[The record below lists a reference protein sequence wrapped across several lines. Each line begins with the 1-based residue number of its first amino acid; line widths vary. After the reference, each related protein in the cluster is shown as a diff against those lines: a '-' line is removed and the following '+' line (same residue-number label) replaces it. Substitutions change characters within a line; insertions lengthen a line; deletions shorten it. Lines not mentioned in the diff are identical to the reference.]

1 MINNIID
8 CMVKHRSIRAYTD
21 EAVSKEE
28 LDVIVKAVQ
37 AAPQLGESTTCF
49 HSDNQGCGAEKT
61 VQQAVWQPAAYCQ
74 SSRISDFLC

>member
-1 MINNIID
+1 MTDNIID

-37 AAPQLGESTTCF
+37 AAPIG
-49 HSDNQGCGAEKT
+49 
-61 VQQAVWQPAAYCQ
+61 
-74 SSRISDFLC
+74 

>member
-28 LDVIVKAVQ
+28 LDVSANCNCRSMYF
-37 AAPQLGESTTCF
+37 PC
-49 HSDNQGCGAEKT
+49 SDSA
-61 VQQAVWQPAAYCQ
+61 
-74 SSRISDFLC
+74 